1 MKNMTFE
8 EIQSKLNETLRLAEV
23 KVGTKK
29 ADLIERVYLKALRDS
44 GMDVPVVVDILLMSG
59 RSVAGYKPSTKTNY
73 DIGKRV
79 QLGYDHGED
88 VEELEEK

>member
-1 MKNMTFE
+1 MTFE

-44 GMDVPVVVDILLMSG
+44 GMDVPVVVDVLLLSG
-59 RSVAGYKPSTKTNY
+59 RSVAGYKAY
-73 DIGKRV
+73 DVGKRV
-79 QLGYDHGED
+79 QLP
-88 VEELEEK
+88 

>member
-1 MKNMTFE
+1 MTFE

-29 ADLIERVYLKALRDS
+29 ADLIERVYLKALRDA
-44 GMDVPVVVDILLMSG
+44 GMDVPVVVDVLLMSG
-59 RSVAGYKPSTKTNY
+59 RSVAGYKPSN
-73 DIGKRV
+73 IGKRV

>member
-29 ADLIERVYLKALRDS
+29 ADLIERVYLKALRDA
-44 GMDVPVVVDILLMSG
+44 GMAIPAVVDVMLLSG
-59 RSVAGYKPSTKTNY
+59 RSVAGYKPSN
-73 DIGKRV
+73 IGKRV
-79 QLGYDHGED
+79 QLP
-88 VEELEEK
+88 